1 MRTHTQKAL
10 DVDVR
15 SRERSRERSTPLSS
29 TTAAATK
36 AVDVHVLSS
45 VKVVSGRSQKRPRKV
60 KFSRFFL
67 FFFLLPPRQG
77 KVGISSVRFFSR
89 QRRREHERAPPLK
102 KLKITHAALRSNEET
117 RDSRS
122 KLLFIRI
129 KFFTR
134 ARHKNDASRD
144 GGLGNARVRRNAGHV
159 R

>member
-1 MRTHTQKAL
+1 MCA
-10 DVDVR
+10 
-15 SRERSRERSTPLSS
+15 RE
-29 TTAAATK
+29 
-36 AVDVHVLSS
+36 
-45 VKVVSGRSQKRPRKV
+45 SGRGNDRRRSLRRPRPRRRLLMSTSFPRSKSFPEGRKNARAKSSFLV
-60 KFSRFFL
+60 FFF